1 MKPKIKL
8 PDPVITEQDIWEG
21 DKLKRRQYAQ
31 NIREM
36 LADETEA
43 VVVAVNGKW
52 GCGKTFFL
60 ERFAKEY
67 GKDKKGGVCIYL
79 NAWECDYLSNP
90 LLFLLNGIQET
101 LSDPEKGALYDP
113 QLPGQFTDLLVKIGK
128 NVLGTIPWGIGEGI
142 KEAIETN
149 PLSLYSEQTA
159 LNDQLRHILSSLAKD
174 IKTRTGKPMVIC
186 VDELDRCR
194 PTYSIEMLE
203 RIKHFFNI
211 PGIVFMLGL
220 DRGQLCTS
228 ITSVYGSIDTE
239 NYLHRFFD
247 IEFVLPLP
255 DRKAFIDGLFQQYGL
270 ADYWEKLDASVNVSL
285 SAKEG
290 GDFQQGISFLASVHR
305 LELREIQTALKWLAI
320 LVRSQQPNNFLFP
333 FLAMILIVLKLRNRE
348 LYEQYL
354 KGTATPAMLLNYLLP
369 NEEGT
374 DWHQMDPY
382 SFEHIIRAVYCSFTK
397 QVTREPN
404 AYIFMLQQ
412 INWSQNPPDE
422 NNADLP
428 WFFQGRESEP
438 FLKQML
444 ESFLQI
450 RWGDPEYV
458 GEEALRIV
466 AARLETMGYKD
477 PK

>member
-101 LSDPEKGALYDP
+101 LSDPEKGALYEP

-149 PLSLYSEQTA
+149 PLSLYSEQTE

-194 PTYSIEMLE
+194 PTYAIEMLE
-203 RIKHFFNI
+203 RIKHFFDI

-220 DRGQLCTS
+220 DRGQLCAS
-228 ITSVYGSIDTE
+228 ITSVYGAIDIE

-247 IEFVLPLP
+247 IEFVLPPP
-255 DRKAFIDGLFQQYGL
+255 DREAFIAEQFEKYGL
-270 ADYWEKLDASVNVSL
+270 AAYWKELDRGTNKNL
-285 SAKEG
+285 SAQEG
-290 GDFQQGISFLASVHR
+290 VFFQQSILFLASMHR

-320 LVRSQQPNNFLFP
+320 LVRSQQPNNFSFP

-354 KGTATPAMLLNYLLP
+354 KGTATPAMLLNFLLP

-374 DWHQMDPY
+374 DWHQIDQY

-397 QVTREPN
+397 PASREPN
-404 AYIFMLQQ
+404 TYVFMLQQ

-422 NNADLP
+422 NNADIP
-428 WFFQGRESEP
+428 WFFKGRESES
-438 FLKQML
+438 FLKRML
-444 ESFLQI
+444 ESFENI
-450 RWGDPEYV
+450 SFADPEYC
-458 GEEALRIV
+458 GEKALHFV
-466 AARLETMGYKD
+466 ATRLETLG
-477 PK
+477 